1 MKVLNGVQFNINQ
14 EINQQIISNAIILLI
29 SNCFDK
35 VKEEEIN
42 NQIFIKSLLKICTKN
57 RISVVLIQNK
67 IKINQELIVELSK
80 INVLCV

>member
-1 MKVLNGVQFNINQ
+1 LKVLNGVQFNINQ